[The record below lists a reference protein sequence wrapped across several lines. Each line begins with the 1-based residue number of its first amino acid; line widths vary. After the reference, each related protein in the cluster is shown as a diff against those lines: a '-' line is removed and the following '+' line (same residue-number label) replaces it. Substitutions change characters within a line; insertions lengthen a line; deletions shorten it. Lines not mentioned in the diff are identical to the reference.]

1 MGAPGPGERG
11 GQGGAAGRAGSGARL
26 VAGRYRLES
35 VLGRGAM
42 GTVWAATDEVLQRRV
57 AIKRVTLPPG
67 LPVGEAA
74 QLWQRALREARAVAA
89 LSSRYIITVFDVL
102 TVDGEPVI
110 VMELLPSRSLAEVL
124 REVGRLTD
132 GRAGTV
138 GVAVGSALLAA
149 HAAGVTHRDVKPANV
164 LIGDDGRVKLTD
176 FGIARNA
183 GEPTMTGTGLI
194 LGSAAYLAPEIAK
207 GAAVGP
213 GSDTWSLGGLL
224 FACVEGVPPFDR
236 GTPIATLTSVVKDP
250 VPAHPHS
257 GRLGKVISGLLLKT
271 PQLRLPLDRAL
282 PLLRAV
288 ADDPSGTRLTGPW
301 GAGRSRPGSADRL
314 GA

>member
-1 MGAPGPGERG
+1 MTRRPWARPGPGSAATA
-11 GQGGAAGRAGSGARL
+11 GAPPDAGSGSGARL

-74 QLWQRALREARAVAA
+74 QLRQRALREARAVAA
-89 LSSRYIITVFDVL
+89 LSSPYIITVFDVL

-124 REVGRLTD
+124 GEVGRLTD
-132 GRAGTV
+132 GQAGTV

-176 FGIARNA
+176 FGIARSA

-194 LGSAAYLAPEIAK
+194 LGSAAYLAPEVAK

-213 GSDTWSLGGLL
+213 RVGHLEPGW
-224 FACVEGVPPFDR
+224 V
-236 GTPIATLTSVVKDP
+236 
-250 VPAHPHS
+250 
-257 GRLGKVISGLLLKT
+257 
-271 PQLRLPLDRAL
+271 
-282 PLLRAV
+282 AV
-288 ADDPSGTRLTGPW
+288 RVCAR
-301 GAGRSRPGSADRL
+301 AGRRST
-314 GA
+314 GAPRSPR